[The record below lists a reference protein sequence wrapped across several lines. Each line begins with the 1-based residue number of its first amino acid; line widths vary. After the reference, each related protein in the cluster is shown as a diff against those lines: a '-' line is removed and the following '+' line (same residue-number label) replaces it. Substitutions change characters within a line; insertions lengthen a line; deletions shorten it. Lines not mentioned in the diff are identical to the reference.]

1 MKQFILIALCLLVI
15 PTAASAAGKRA
26 LQVFDN
32 VSTVNAVSATMDA
45 QLYPDLTS
53 WELVIATG
61 SPSAYNISIQGSIRC
76 RNSVA
81 DADSWHG
88 ISELTETITA
98 TDGFL
103 RHVALKPVRC
113 LRAKLNSV
121 TGGGSFD
128 VYVLPKL

>member
-1 MKQFILIALCLLVI
+1 MRRFILIALCLLVI
-15 PTAASAAGKRA
+15 PTAASAAGKTA
-26 LQVFDN
+26 LRLFDN

-45 QLYPDLTS
+45 QLYPDLAS

-76 RNSVA
+76 RNGVA
-81 DADSWHG
+81 EAGSWHG

-98 TDGFL
+98 ADGFL
-103 RHVALKPVRC
+103 RHIALKAVRC
-113 LRAKLNSV
+113 FRAKLNSV